1 MTGDALRISPIAG
14 RDGTGYESRQAA
26 GDRNAMVAAGET
38 SVLDIETTAHPGDPR
53 WHVLW
58 TQSHCEQL
66 VHDQLA
72 GRGFET
78 FLPKINVWSRRAGRR
93 HLVRQPMFPGY
104 LFIRHAL
111 DKPAYIEVRRARGL
125 VTVLGPAWDRPAIVP
140 EREIESVRALA
151 LSDLPSMPFP
161 YLKEGMRVRIACGP
175 LAGLEGILERR
186 KEEKGFL
193 VLSVEVLC
201 RSVAVEVDCTS
212 VVPA

>member
-1 MTGDALRISPIAG
+1 MLNVEQTR
-14 RDGTGYESRQAA
+14 RESQ
-26 GDRNAMVAAGET
+26 
-38 SVLDIETTAHPGDPR
+38 PG

-72 GRGFET
+72 GRGFEA
-78 FLPKINVWSRRAGRR
+78 FLPKINVWSRRGGRR

-104 LFIRHAL
+104 LFLRHAL
-111 DKPAYIEVRRARGL
+111 DKDAYIEVRKARGL
-125 VTVLGPAWDRPAIVP
+125 VTVLGRTWDRLAVVP
-140 EREIESVRALA
+140 ESEIESVRALSG
-151 LSDLPSMPFP
+151 SDLPSMPFP
-161 YLKEGMRVRIACGP
+161 YLKDGMRVRIASGP
-175 LAGLEGILERR
+175 LSGLEGILERR

>member
-1 MTGDALRISPIAG
+1 MKMPINEQTCAP
-14 RDGTGYESRQAA
+14 QP
-26 GDRNAMVAAGET
+26 
-38 SVLDIETTAHPGDPR
+38 PG

-66 VHDQLA
+66 VHDQLT

-78 FLPKINVWSRRAGRR
+78 LLPKINVWSRRAGER
-93 HLVRQPMFPGY
+93 HLVRRPMFPGY
-104 LFIRHAL
+104 LFLRHAL
-111 DKPAYIEVRRARGL
+111 DRDAYIEVRKARGL
-125 VTVLGPAWDRPAIVP
+125 VAILGDTWERLAVVP
-140 EREIESVRALA
+140 DSEIESVMA
-151 LSDLPSMPFP
+151 LSRCDLPSMPYP

-186 KEEKGFL
+186 KAERGFL
-193 VLSVEVLC
+193 VLSVDLLC